1 MKKKNTK
8 IQIFP
13 IIGWLLATLW
23 VVIFLAF
30 LFWMGITSL
39 KNVYDFKFNPFGLPR
54 QSHGGWMFSNY
65 ALAFES
71 VKIVKRSVTIRA
83 WDMVGNSIIYA
94 LGKSIC
100 ALIPP
105 CLVSYLVAKYN
116 YIPFVAAMWAF
127 VLFYKYV
134 PISASTAACIEYM
147 YLLGLYDKMW
157 GIFIWSMAGFGGEFL
172 ILYATWK
179 NVSTDYRDAAFIDG
193 AGHFRAMLTVM
204 FPMIYSLLFIL
215 FVQSFIGVWN
225 DYMGPMVYLPSS
237 PTLAYG
243 AWHFQFSNDNP
254 EVAVTPVQM
263 AGLYMLSLPMFV
275 IFLCVRKRMMNLSI
289 GITGLKG

>member
-1 MKKKNTK
+1 MKKKNNK

-13 IIGWLLATLW
+13 IIGWSLATLW

-65 ALAFES
+65 ARAFES

-116 YIPFVAAMWAF
+116 YIPFV
-127 VLFYKYV
+127 
-134 PISASTAACIEYM
+134 
-147 YLLGLYDKMW
+147 
-157 GIFIWSMAGFGGEFL
+157 
-172 ILYATWK
+172 
-179 NVSTDYRDAAFIDG
+179 
-193 AGHFRAMLTVM
+193 
-204 FPMIYSLLFIL
+204 
-215 FVQSFIGVWN
+215 
-225 DYMGPMVYLPSS
+225 
-237 PTLAYG
+237 
-243 AWHFQFSNDNP
+243 
-254 EVAVTPVQM
+254 
-263 AGLYMLSLPMFV
+263 
-275 IFLCVRKRMMNLSI
+275 
-289 GITGLKG
+289 